1 MYETAARA
9 QEIADLTLKQ
19 IHFKDYSYVILKGK
33 GNKERNV
40 PITEDLK
47 EVLIKYIKIF
57 HIEDQD
63 DYIFENKNN
72 NKITTK
78 GIEYILKKYIEE
90 ARMKYPN
97 KFKDKYSNH
106 SMRHSR
112 AMHLLEAG
120 VNLIYIRDILGH
132 KSVITTEIYAKTNPL
147 IKEKQIIEH
156 SKHLNVED
164 KYSEEDKNNLLE
176 FLNTL

>member
-1 MYETAARA
+1 M
-9 QEIADLTLKQ
+9 
-19 IHFKDYSYVILKGK
+19 KGK
-33 GNKERNV
+33 GNKERNI

-47 EVLIKYIKIF
+47 EVLVKFIKVF
-57 HIEDQD
+57 HIENED
-63 DYIFENKNN
+63 DYIFKNKYNG
-72 NKITTK
+72 KITTK
-78 GIEYILKKYIEE
+78 GIEYILKKYINK
-90 ARMKYPN
+90 ARIKYPN
-97 KFKDKYSNH
+97 KFKDNYSNH

-112 AMHLLEAG
+112 AMHLLESG

-132 KSVITTEIYAKTNPL
+132 VSVTTTEIYAKTNPL

-156 SKHLNVED
+156 SKHLNVKD